1 MLWILIGYMWLFI
14 HRPFEVWP
22 TLGDLH
28 FERFYMLGAMAY
40 ALVYPNKR
48 WLPNPQHSAYFAFAA
63 AVAVCWLASPWADKA
78 EEVVENYFKILVF
91 YVLLV
96 TAVHDEK
103 SLKKVVLAFLVIMTV
118 YMLHSLR
125 EYMAGRH
132 TYRMGFA
139 RMIGVD
145 KTLGDPNSFAAGITY
160 ALPFVVPFWRCRP
173 SQTLRLF
180 LCGYVALSVLCL
192 VLTGSRGSFI
202 ALALWFGIV
211 VLKSRWRW
219 ALILGGVVAVP
230 VLWGVM
236 PHDLQTRFT
245 TIIDPSVG
253 PKNAQESGETRW
265 EGFNIG
271 LELFSRN
278 PITGCGPGAWRP
290 ATRRNI
296 ESHNMYGQLLG
307 EMGSLGLVTFSAIL
321 LCFWWNLRGMERAY
335 RRHPEWGQDFLYLLA
350 RAIGMSL
357 FLLLFEGNFGHNL
370 LRFSWLWY
378 GGFLIIARYCVQQR
392 SQRSGTRLLLK
403 RTLFVVPPS
412 GGLVPKTA

>member
-1 MLWILIGYMWLFI
+1 MLWVLIGYMWLFI

-28 FERFYMLGAMAY
+28 VERIYMLGAMSC
-40 ALVYPNKR
+40 ALLYSDKR
-48 WLPNPQHSAYFAFAA
+48 WLPNPQHLAYFAFAA
-63 AVAVCWLASPWADKA
+63 AVIVCWLASPWAGKA
-78 EEVVENYFKILVF
+78 EEVVENYVKILIF

-96 TAVHDEK
+96 LVVHDEK
-103 SLKKVVLAFLVIMTV
+103 ALEKLVLAFLAVMAI
-118 YMLHSLR
+118 YLLHSLR
-125 EYMAGRH
+125 EYMGGRH
-132 TYRMGFA
+132 TYRMGFS

-173 SQTLRLF
+173 SQAMRVF
-180 LCGYVALSVLCL
+180 LCGYVALSVVCL
-192 VLTGSRGSFI
+192 VLTGSRGSFV
-202 ALALWFGIV
+202 ALALWFGVV
-211 VLKSRWRW
+211 VLKSRWRGAMILAGLV
-219 ALILGGVVAVP
+219 ALP
-230 VLWGVM
+230 VLWGAM
-236 PHDLQTRFT
+236 PADLQKRFE

-265 EGFNIG
+265 EGLTLGI
-271 LELFSRN
+271 ELFGRS

-290 ATRRNI
+290 ATGRLI

-307 EMGSLGLVTFSAIL
+307 EMGSLGLVTFTAVL
-321 LCFWWNLRGMERAY
+321 LTFWWNLRQVEQIY
-335 RRHPEWGQDFLYLLA
+335 RRHPEWGQDFLYLLS
-350 RAIGMSL
+350 RAIGMGV

-392 SQRSGTRLLLK
+392 SQRSGTRLLWA
-403 RTLFVVPPS
+403 RTLA
-412 GGLVPKTA
+412 LT